1 MKNNILPFP
10 SWSTNDLS
18 VLDGTFFE
26 APQICH
32 KAKTR
37 LCKRHYESIE
47 LAQGFHEC
55 PMGLSS
61 YSSGEKGQ
69 PIVTAVRIADTYDRR
84 KLRQAE
90 GFLPTLPKKV
100 VLDSLFRTRS
110 LISEAHP
117 KSQIKRPLDSNG
129 AADTDATEDK
139 VLVDFS
145 LHEIRKFNT
154 QIKRYAEELMI
165 SSANPDAKF
174 VAFVDLK
181 SKSIFASSSML
192 STRLSVYDFEAN
204 PEVITSSSQRASLY
218 KKFDKARRVLEVYA
232 KDQRVRIDQFDG
244 ASYYEMDSYQV
255 LDFLP
260 FVILEN
266 AIKYSPK
273 DQNISVAFDDTSTSL
288 KVTVSSLGPKNTK
301 EDLREVF
308 VKRGRGS
315 VARSLDTSG
324 GGYGLYFAKLIC
336 ELHDIDISVNSGDAV
351 LTFNGLEYSIF
362 TVELRLQK

>member
-1 MKNNILPFP
+1 MKNNLPFP
-10 SWSTNDLS
+10 SWSKDDLS
-18 VLDGTFFE
+18 VIDGTFFD

-32 KAKTR
+32 KAKMR
-37 LCKRHYESIE
+37 LCKKHYESIE
-47 LAQGFHEC
+47 LVQGFHEC

-69 PIVTAVRIADTYDRR
+69 PIVTAVRIAETYDVR
-84 KLRQAE
+84 KLKQADD
-90 GFLPTLPKKV
+90 FLPTLPKKT
-100 VLDSLFRTRS
+100 VLDSFFKIRR
-110 LISEAHP
+110 LISEGQLDN
-117 KSQIKRPLDSNG
+117 QIKNPLEPNEG
-129 AADTDATEDK
+129 TDFGTTDNK

-165 SSANPDAKF
+165 SSATPDDKF
-174 VAFVDLK
+174 VAFVELK

-204 PEVITSSSQRASLY
+204 PQVITSSSQRASLY

-244 ASYYEMDSYQV
+244 ASYYEMNSYQV

-273 DQNISVAFDDTSTSL
+273 DQSISVNFDDTATSL

-301 EDLREVF
+301 DDLREVF
-308 VKRGRGS
+308 VKRGRGR
-315 VARSLDTSG
+315 VARSLDPSG

-336 ELHDIDISVNSGDAV
+336 DLHEIDISVNSEDAIV
-351 LTFNGLEYSIF
+351 TFNGLEYSIF

>member
-1 MKNNILPFP
+1 MR
-10 SWSTNDLS
+10 S
-18 VLDGTFFE
+18 
-26 APQICH
+26 
-32 KAKTR
+32 
-37 LCKRHYESIE
+37 
-47 LAQGFHEC
+47 
-55 PMGLSS
+55 
-61 YSSGEKGQ
+61 
-69 PIVTAVRIADTYDRR
+69 R
-84 KLRQAE
+84 KLKQAE
-90 GFLPTLPKKV
+90 GFLPTLPKKS
-100 VLDSLFRTRS
+100 VLDSLFKIRS
-110 LISEAHP
+110 NNSEGQP
-117 KSQIKRPLDSNG
+117 QIQVIKPLDPDS
-129 AADTDATEDK
+129 AVEIFATEDK

-165 SSANPDAKF
+165 SSASPDSKF
-174 VAFVDLK
+174 VAFVDQK

-192 STRLSVYDFEAN
+192 STRLSVYDFETN

-273 DQNISVAFDDTSTSL
+273 DQSVSVTFDDANTSL

-336 ELHDIDISVNSGDAV
+336 DLHEIDISVSSDDAI
-351 LTFNGLEYSIF
+351 LTFNGLDYSIF
-362 TVELRLQK
+362 TVVLKLQK

>member
-1 MKNNILPFP
+1 M
-10 SWSTNDLS
+10 
-18 VLDGTFFE
+18 VLFLKLLKF
-26 APQICH
+26 AH

-37 LCKRHYESIE
+37 LCKKHYDRIE
-47 LAQGFHEC
+47 LVQGFHEC

-69 PIVTAVRIADTYDRR
+69 PILTALRIADTYDAR
-84 KLRQAE
+84 KLKHAD
-90 GFLPTLPKKV
+90 GFLPTLPKKA
-100 VLDSLFRTRS
+100 VLDSFSKIRRIT
-110 LISEAHP
+110 SEWSS
-117 KSQIKRPLDSNG
+117 KSQTKKPLDLKG
-129 AADTDATEDK
+129 GVDLDATEDK

-174 VAFVDLK
+174 AAFVDLK

-218 KKFDKARRVLEVYA
+218 KKFDKARRVLDVYA

-244 ASYYEMDSYQV
+244 SSYYERNSYQV

-273 DQNISVAFDDTSTSL
+273 DQRISVAFDDTSTSL

-301 EDLREVF
+301 EDLREIF
-308 VKRGRGS
+308 AKRGRGS
-315 VARSLDTSG
+315 VARSLDPSG

-336 ELHDIDISVNSGDAV
+336 DLHEIDISVSSDDAT
-351 LTFNGLEYSIF
+351 LTFNGLDYSMGGC
-362 TVELRLQK
+362 RN